1 MIPPGGPVRGS
12 ENRKNVDPGRS
23 DRKPFFLFN
32 LFYGWWIC
40 LGGAFVMAMTSG
52 INFHG
57 FGNFII
63 PLSKEFGWNRTV
75 VSTIFSLARLEAGF
89 IGPLEGWLVD
99 RIGPR
104 KLMLVG
110 IPLMGLGFILLSR
123 VNGLLTFMLVYVL
136 GVTLGNSVGMHT
148 PASAAVA
155 NWFTRKRGLAFG
167 IMWSGV
173 GLGGLMVPVLGWAI
187 EEFGWRQASVMVGIF
202 VVVVGIPVASIMRHR
217 PEQYGLLPD
226 GDKPEEPRE
235 NSEGRQLVPDLS
247 KDFTAREALGTSSF
261 WFLSL
266 SIMARSLVSGGVGL
280 HLVPYF
286 MGLGANPVQ
295 AATYAGSVG
304 VISIPGR
311 FGLSYLGDYFNR
323 RYMMVGSLVL
333 MTVSIVMLARSES
346 IGDSVPAIILYSVS
360 QGGISVIPQALIA
373 DYFGRKAFATIS
385 GFRSTIQMVG
395 IIIGPIVSGVFYD
408 RTGSYEWAFMGFAG
422 ASILSMVLVFFARP
436 PQRNKRNL

>member
-1 MIPPGGPVRGS
+1 
-12 ENRKNVDPGRS
+12 
-23 DRKPFFLFN
+23 
-32 LFYGWWIC
+32 
-40 LGGAFVMAMTSG
+40 
-52 INFHG
+52 
-57 FGNFII
+57 
-63 PLSKEFGWNRTV
+63 
-75 VSTIFSLARLEAGF
+75 
-89 IGPLEGWLVD
+89 
-99 RIGPR
+99 
-104 KLMLVG
+104 
-110 IPLMGLGFILLSR
+110 
-123 VNGLLTFMLVYVL
+123 
-136 GVTLGNSVGMHT
+136 
-148 PASAAVA
+148 
-155 NWFTRKRGLAFG
+155 
-167 IMWSGV
+167 
-173 GLGGLMVPVLGWAI
+173 MVPVLGWAI

-226 GDKPEEPRE
+226 GEKPEEPRE

-360 QGGISVIPQALIA
+360 QGGISVIPQALMRTTSVGKLSQQFQDFEA
-373 DYFGRKAFATIS
+373 QYRWWASLSVQSFLGFSMTGLEVMNGRLWGSRGPLFCLWYWYFLHVRHNEI
-385 GFRSTIQMVG
+385 RG
-395 IIIGPIVSGVFYD
+395 IYRFC
-408 RTGSYEWAFMGFAG
+408 
-422 ASILSMVLVFFARP
+422 
-436 PQRNKRNL
+436 